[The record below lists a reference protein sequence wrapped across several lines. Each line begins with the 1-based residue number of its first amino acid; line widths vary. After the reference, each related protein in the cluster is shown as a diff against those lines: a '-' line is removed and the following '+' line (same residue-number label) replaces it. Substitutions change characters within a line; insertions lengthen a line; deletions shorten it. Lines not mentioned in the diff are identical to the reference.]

1 MTNSISL
8 EQFIYTLHPKDG
20 NYDITASSSGID
32 KREWRIVCKPP
43 PVGNDEL
50 KKISPIFSMQIINN
64 QIASSLFTLG
74 LQDKWGRLGIYSH
87 HIIIPVNTYLE
98 IGALPAVFLPL
109 FIVDFTKE
117 GDLPPI
123 VVNSD
128 DLPSKQ
134 DEKMSVR
141 IDSNV
146 QEMILDALLKGNTL
160 TLVCPEMKTE
170 SMVKLA
176 SKLYR
181 LLPLSA
187 RIIPFITSPL
197 SRDFL
202 DTGGGKRFLL
212 KMVPERPAYV
222 PEKEQCIDI
231 GQAYD
236 TSKTPDLQ
244 SGAAR
249 YFVEAYNQ
257 SGDEGLSE
265 SHKKW
270 EKIKNTNSESA
281 SSEVNFVAAMSVNQ
295 GTVSL
300 DKIKEMLAKGKKE
313 DAKLYIRAF
322 LDGQKLKNAG
332 EFVEIFALLMEAGSS
347 KVLDSDIERFINA
360 TKGIEPSERLTVFE
374 NLLNKYPRLSNE
386 LFARLKTNY
395 GDSLLRGIKDMSL
408 HPTISSRLFKVD
420 NFDILE
426 RVSLGLLKG
435 VVTDAALFEKNLKFT
450 MDKVRS
456 QFAER
461 SFDFVRNLIL
471 NFPEYKNA
479 IINQLQIDD
488 IIPDSMKSSLPGS
501 VKQFLLLQIDKIL
514 QVLKEKS

>member
-1 MTNSISL
+1 MSYEFVSKDKQQNLSTNPVVDFNTVLCSVKVSNTNNNEPINNAAVKYYSGAWRNLGTTNS
-8 EQFIYTLHPKDG
+8 DG
-20 NYDITASSSGID
+20 ITT
-32 KREWRIVCKPP
+32 K
-43 PVGNDEL
+43 EL
-50 KKISPIFSMQIINN
+50 
-64 QIASSLFTLG
+64 
-74 LQDKWGRLGIYSH
+74 
-87 HIIIPVNTYLE
+87 
-98 IGALPAVFLPL
+98 LPA
-109 FIVDFTKE
+109 
-117 GDLPPI
+117 
-123 VVNSD
+123 N
-128 DLPSKQ
+128 
-134 DEKMSVR
+134 
-141 IDSNV
+141 
-146 QEMILDALLKGNTL
+146 
-160 TLVCPEMKTE
+160 
-170 SMVKLA
+170 
-176 SKLYR
+176 
-181 LLPLSA
+181 LSFRA
-187 RIIPFITSPL
+187 TS
-197 SRDFL
+197 
-202 DTGGGKRFLL
+202 
-212 KMVPERPAYV
+212 
-222 PEKEQCIDI
+222 
-231 GQAYD
+231 
-236 TSKTPDLQ
+236 
-244 SGAAR
+244 
-249 YFVEAYNQ
+249 
-257 SGDEGLSE
+257 
-265 SHKKW
+265 
-270 EKIKNTNSESA
+270 
-281 SSEVNFVAAMSVNQ
+281 